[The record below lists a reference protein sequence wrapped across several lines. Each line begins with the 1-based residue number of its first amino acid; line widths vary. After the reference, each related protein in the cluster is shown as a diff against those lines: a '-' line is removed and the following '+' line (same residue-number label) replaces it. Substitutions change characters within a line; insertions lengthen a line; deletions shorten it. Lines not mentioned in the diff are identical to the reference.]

1 MASEDVTRGISE
13 DFEAAL
19 KEGVLKPLLDRVCN
33 DDTLSLEIRNGYV
46 DIYYRGGRLLG
57 LHGQAGDTKFGT
69 QFDERYFGDDP
80 DHPAKYPSKRPPEAP
95 PKTIASPE
103 DSEAW
108 VDAFAHYKQAM
119 DVRFS
124 LHPKIEREYQQ
135 AVVRDNNRHTSGDA
149 SDYVVIDIE
158 YAQSPRAHEGQECN
172 YRFDMVGFRW
182 PADGKTRASSRV
194 TPVIMEMKVGDGV
207 LASPP
212 VKPGSSEL
220 MPGLKKHVLDIER
233 FLTPGEG
240 ESASRPFRQLCQ
252 ELVDVFAIKQRLG
265 LPSLPKR
272 MRDLEIT
279 IDDVD
284 ERPEVLFVLA
294 NHQPS
299 SKILGRELATLPDR
313 SRADYK
319 VASVTYAGY
328 ALFADNLMTIEEAIE
343 SEGFGSAGR

>member
-1 MASEDVTRGISE
+1 MADDSVTRGISK
-13 DFEAAL
+13 DFETAL
-19 KEGVLKPLLDRVCN
+19 KKGILKPILERVCN
-33 DDTLSLEIRNGYV
+33 DDTLSLEVRNGYV

-57 LHGQAGDTKFGT
+57 LHGQAGDTKFAT
-69 QFDERYFGDDP
+69 KFDESYFDGAESHKSD
-80 DHPAKYPSKRPPEAP
+80 RPGFEVEP
-95 PKTIASPE
+95 TI
-103 DSEAW
+103 SETEHAHDW
-108 VDAFAHYKQAM
+108 VRAFALYKQAM
-119 DVRFS
+119 DIRFS
-124 LHPKIEREYQQ
+124 AHPKIEREYQQ
-135 AVVRDNNRHTSGDA
+135 AVVRDNNRHWSGDA
-149 SDYVVIDIE
+149 SDYVVVDIE
-158 YAQSPRAHEGQECN
+158 YTQSPRANEGQDCN

-182 PADGKTRASSRV
+182 PAEGKTRASSHV

-207 LASPP
+207 LASPS

-233 FLTPGEG
+233 FLTPMDGEG
-240 ESASRPFRQLCQ
+240 VSRPYRQMCE
-252 ELVDVFAIKQRLG
+252 ELVSVFAIKQRLG

-272 MRDLEIT
+272 MSEIEIT
-279 IDDVD
+279 VDDVS

-299 SKILGRELATLPDR
+299 STILHRELVDLPDR

-343 SEGFGSAGR
+343 SEGVGKTGR